1 MVLNLIDEIG
11 PGGSY
16 LTHDHTFQHTRSQS
30 QGIVF
35 DRKTRAQWVQSSNG
49 KDLTEMAYEKA
60 KNILKNHIPLALLSG
75 AKETIKDLLEEF
87 EANL

>member
-1 MVLNLIDEIG
+1 
-11 PGGSY
+11 
-16 LTHDHTFQHTRSQS
+16 
-30 QGIVF
+30 
-35 DRKTRAQWVQSSNG
+35 VQSSNG